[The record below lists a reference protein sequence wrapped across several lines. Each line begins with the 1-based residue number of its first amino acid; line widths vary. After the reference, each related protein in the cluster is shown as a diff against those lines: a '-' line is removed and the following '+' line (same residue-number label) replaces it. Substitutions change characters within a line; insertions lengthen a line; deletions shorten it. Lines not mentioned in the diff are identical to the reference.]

1 MTTLVSD
8 IEVQEG
14 TLGKLVMARLK
25 PNQDLTESVEA
36 LCEQHGMQ
44 AAIVRGA
51 IGSLIDARLEYA
63 TPDGWREMEI
73 NGPGVEILN
82 VFGEVGFQRQSFAG
96 RGGRCGR
103 QDLCRTIRARR
114 QSVVHHDRDY
124 LAGMDSETG
133 AGTGQRLRAR

>member
-1 MTTLVSD
+1 MMTTLVSD

-51 IGSLIDARLEYA
+51 IGSLIDARLEYRDA
-63 TPDGWREMEI
+63 GW
-73 NGPGVEILN
+73 
-82 VFGEVGFQRQSFAG
+82 
-96 RGGRCGR
+96 
-103 QDLCRTIRARR
+103 
-114 QSVVHHDRDY
+114 
-124 LAGMDSETG
+124 LAPRWKSTVP
-133 AGTGQRLRAR
+133 AWKF